1 MTLSLDTGSDH
12 RKNMHTKIH
21 PTPPLSGGYDLKPLE
36 NLDLKGVTQGAVG
49 IVRIG
54 AGTRSPAEGF
64 RASADHELAYVV
76 CGQVRV
82 DTAGGSRIVNA
93 GDVIVSSP
101 AELHATTALVD
112 TTIVY
117 VLLNPGAKT

>member
-1 MTLSLDTGSDH
+1 M
-12 RKNMHTKIH
+12 RTKIH

-36 NLDLKGVTQGAVG
+36 NLDLRGVTQGAVG

-54 AGTRSPAEGF
+54 AGTRSPTEGF
-64 RASADHELAYVV
+64 RASADHELAYMV

-82 DTAGGSRIVNA
+82 DTPDGSSRIVSA

-101 AELHATTALVD
+101 AELHSTTALLD

-117 VLLNPGAKT
+117 VLLNPDVKT